1 MYENFNEFIKN
12 NEKLDIK
19 SEREFLEV
27 YNGKSFLNGLYRI
40 HNLEDRE
47 KRNVPDGKKIICS
60 VIAEEGILHLKQCQ
74 RSIRE
79 AAITV
84 AFFLQSIHHLPEN
97 TGVHTVGKRSQKIK

>member
-47 KRNVPDGKKIICS
+47 KWNEIIGKTFPP
-60 VIAEEGILHLKQCQ
+60 AM
-74 RSIRE
+74 
-79 AAITV
+79 
-84 AFFLQSIHHLPEN
+84 
-97 TGVHTVGKRSQKIK
+97 GKNNGFWL

>member
-47 KRNVPDGKKIICS
+47 KCCLLYTSD
-60 VIAEEGILHLKQCQ
+60 
-74 RSIRE
+74 
-79 AAITV
+79 AAD
-84 AFFLQSIHHLPEN
+84 E
-97 TGVHTVGKRSQKIK
+97 

>member
-47 KRNVPDGKKIICS
+47 KWNEIIGKTFPPAMGKIM
-60 VIAEEGILHLKQCQ
+60 VFGYDWLG
-74 RSIRE
+74 RSF
-79 AAITV
+79 AIYNEYSTDV
-84 AFFLQSIHHLPEN
+84 
-97 TGVHTVGKRSQKIK
+97 

>member
-40 HNLEDRE
+40 SASN
-47 KRNVPDGKKIICS
+47 GKNN
-60 VIAEEGILHLKQCQ
+60 GFWL
-74 RSIRE
+74 
-79 AAITV
+79 
-84 AFFLQSIHHLPEN
+84 
-97 TGVHTVGKRSQKIK
+97 

>member
-40 HNLEDRE
+40 HNLEIE
-47 KRNVPDGKKIICS
+47 KNGMK
-60 VIAEEGILHLKQCQ
+60 
-74 RSIRE
+74 
-79 AAITV
+79 
-84 AFFLQSIHHLPEN
+84 
-97 TGVHTVGKRSQKIK
+97 